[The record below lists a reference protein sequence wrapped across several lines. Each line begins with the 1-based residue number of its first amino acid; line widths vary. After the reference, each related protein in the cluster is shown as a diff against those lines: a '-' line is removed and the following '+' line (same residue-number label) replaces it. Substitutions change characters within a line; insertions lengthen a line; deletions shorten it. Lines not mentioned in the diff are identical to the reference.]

1 MNVSSSKPQSFS
13 PDDPRVSVASADEPL
28 LTRAELRAME
38 AAEAANLPATLEPAP
53 KRSRFW
59 SKLFWSASG
68 GLVSLA
74 LGLAVAN
81 LVQSL
86 FSYAPWLGWFA
97 LALTA
102 LASLALLVI
111 AMRELFAIFRLEKIE
126 RLQKRA
132 VEVLASDNRDEGK
145 AVVGDLLS
153 IARSMPRLAKSRAA
167 MEGYASA
174 IIDGADYV
182 RLAERELLA
191 PLDAE
196 ARQLV
201 SSAAKRVSLVTAI
214 SPRAAVDMLFVLFNT
229 LFLIRKLATLYGGR
243 PGVLGMFRL
252 MRHVISHLA
261 LTGGMAVG
269 DSLVQQVLGHGLAAK
284 LSARLGEGVLN
295 GLLTARLGIA
305 AIEVTRPL
313 PFAALPR
320 PKLSDLAGNLLPAK
334 KDQ

>member
-1 MNVSSSKPQSFS
+1 MTRPESFRA
-13 PDDPRVSVASADEPL
+13 DDPRVAVADPDEPL
-28 LTRAELRAME
+28 LTRTELRELE
-38 AAEAANLPATLEPAP
+38 AAATANLPAVIEQAP
-53 KRSRFW
+53 QPRRFW
-59 SKLFWSASG
+59 GKLFWTTAG

-74 LGLAVAN
+74 LGVAVAN

-111 AMRELFAIFRLEKIE
+111 ATRELFAIFRLEKIE

-132 VEVLASDNRDEGK
+132 VEVLASDDRDEGK
-145 AVVGDLLS
+145 AVVNDLLAITS
-153 IARSMPRLAKSRAA
+153 SMPRLAKSRAA
-167 MEGYASA
+167 MESYSRD

-214 SPRAAVDMLFVLFNT
+214 SPRAVVDMLFVLFNT
-229 LFLIRKLATLYGGR
+229 IFLIRKLATLYGGR

-284 LSARLGEGVLN
+284 LSAKLGEGVLN

-334 KDQ
+334 KDDKP

>member
-1 MNVSSSKPQSFS
+1 MTRPESFR
-13 PDDPRVSVASADEPL
+13 PDDPRVAVASPDEPL
-28 LTRAELRAME
+28 LTRAELREME
-38 AAEAANLPATLEPAP
+38 AAEAANLPAVIETAP
-53 KRSRFW
+53 KKSRFW
-59 SKLFWSASG
+59 SKLFWSAAG

-97 LALTA
+97 LVLTI
-102 LASLALLVI
+102 LAALALLVI
-111 AMRELFAIFRLEKIE
+111 SARELFAIFRLAKIE

-132 VEVLASDNRDEGK
+132 AEVLASDDREEGK
-145 AVVGDLLS
+145 AVVGEMLS
-153 IARSMPRLAKSRAA
+153 LARTIPRLAKGRAA
-167 MEGYASA
+167 MENYSRD

-182 RLAERELLA
+182 RLAERELLSS
-191 PLDAE
+191 LDAE
-196 ARQLV
+196 ARKLV

-252 MRHVISHLA
+252 ARHVISHLA

-269 DSLVQQVLGHGLAAK
+269 DSLVQQLLGHGIAAK

-334 KDQ
+334 KD

>member
-1 MNVSSSKPQSFS
+1 MTRPESFR
-13 PDDPRVSVASADEPL
+13 PDDPRVAVSSPDEPL
-28 LTRAELRAME
+28 LTRAELRELE
-38 AAEAANLPATLEPAP
+38 AAEAASLPAVIEQTQKP
-53 KRSRFW
+53 SRFW
-59 SKLFWSASG
+59 SKLFWSAAG

-86 FSYAPWLGWFA
+86 FSYAPWLGWLA
-97 LALTA
+97 LGLTA
-102 LASLALLVI
+102 LAGLALLVI
-111 AMRELFAIFRLEKIE
+111 SLRELFAIFRLEKIE
-126 RLQKRA
+126 RIQKHA
-132 VEVLASDNRDEGK
+132 AEVLASDDRVEGK
-145 AVVGDLLS
+145 AVVSDMLS
-153 IARSMPRLAKSRAA
+153 LARSMPRLAKGRAA
-167 MEGYASA
+167 MENYSGD
-174 IIDGADYV
+174 IIDGADFV
-182 RLAERELLA
+182 RLAERELLSG
-191 PLDAE
+191 LDTE

-252 MRHVISHLA
+252 ARHVISHLA

-334 KDQ
+334 KD

>member
-1 MNVSSSKPQSFS
+1 MTRPESFK
-13 PDDPRVSVASADEPL
+13 PDDPRVAVSSPDEPL
-28 LTRAELRAME
+28 LTRAELRAIE
-38 AAEAANLPATLEPAP
+38 EAEAANLPAVIEQKQKP
-53 KRSRFW
+53 SRFW
-59 SKLFWSASG
+59 SKLFWSAAG

-86 FSYAPWLGWFA
+86 FSYAPWLGWIA

-102 LASLALLVI
+102 LAGLALLVI
-111 AMRELFAIFRLEKIE
+111 SLRELLAIFRLEKIE
-126 RLQKRA
+126 RIQKRA
-132 VEVLASDNRDEGK
+132 AEVLTSDDRVEGK
-145 AVVGDLLS
+145 AVVADLLS
-153 IARSMPRLAKSRAA
+153 LASSIPRLAKGRAA
-167 MEGYASA
+167 MENYSGD
-174 IIDGADYV
+174 IIDGADFV
-182 RLAERELLA
+182 RLAERELLS

-334 KDQ
+334 KD

>member
-1 MNVSSSKPQSFS
+1 MTKPASFR
-13 PDDPRVSVASADEPL
+13 PDDPRVTVADADEPL
-28 LTRAELRAME
+28 LTRAELRELE
-38 AAEAANLPATLEPAP
+38 AAEAANLPAVIEPAQ
-53 KRSRFW
+53 KKSRFW
-59 SKLFWSASG
+59 GKLFWSAAG

-86 FSYAPWLGWFA
+86 FSYAPWLGWLA

-102 LASLALLVI
+102 LASLALFVI
-111 AMRELFAIFRLEKIE
+111 AMRELFAIFRLGKIE
-126 RLQKRA
+126 RIQKRA
-132 VEVLASDNRDEGK
+132 VEVLASDDRDEGR
-145 AVVGDLLS
+145 AVVSELVSL
-153 IARSMPRLAKSRAA
+153 ARSMPRLAKGRAA
-167 MEGYASA
+167 LENYSRD
-174 IIDGADYV
+174 IIDGADLV
-182 RLAERELLA
+182 KLAERELLS

-196 ARQLV
+196 ARKLV

-229 LFLIRKLATLYGGR
+229 LFLVRKLATLYGGR

-269 DSLVQQVLGHGLAAK
+269 DSLVQQVLGHGIAAK
-284 LSARLGEGVLN
+284 LSAKLGEGVLN

-334 KDQ
+334 KE

>member
-1 MNVSSSKPQSFS
+1 MTRPESFR
-13 PDDPRVSVASADEPL
+13 PDDPRVAVAAADEPL
-28 LTRAELRAME
+28 LTRAELRELE
-38 AAEAANLPATLEPAP
+38 AVEAANLPAVVESAAKP
-53 KRSRFW
+53 RRFW
-59 SKLFWSASG
+59 TKLFWSAAG

-86 FSYAPWLGWFA
+86 FSYAPWLGWIA
-97 LALTA
+97 LGLTA
-102 LASLALLVI
+102 LAGLALFVI
-111 AMRELFAIFRLEKIE
+111 AMRELIAIFRLERIE
-126 RLQKRA
+126 RLQRRA
-132 VEVLASDNRDEGK
+132 VEVMTTDNRDEGR
-145 AVVGDLLS
+145 AVVRDMVSL
-153 IARSMPRLAKSRAA
+153 ARSMPRLAKGRAA
-167 MEGYASA
+167 LEGYSND

-313 PFAALPR
+313 PFAALPK

-334 KDQ
+334 KD

>member
-1 MNVSSSKPQSFS
+1 MNVSSSKPQSFR

-38 AAEAANLPATLEPAP
+38 AAETANLPATIAPAP

-74 LGLAVAN
+74 LGLSVAN

-102 LASLALLVI
+102 LASLALFVI

-132 VEVLASDNRDEGK
+132 LAVLASDNRDEGK

-167 MEGYASA
+167 MEGHAGA

-182 RLAERELLA
+182 RLAERELLS

-320 PKLSDLAGNLLPAK
+320 PKLSDLAGNLLPANK
-334 KDQ
+334 N

>member
-1 MNVSSSKPQSFS
+1 MTRPESFK
-13 PDDPRVSVASADEPL
+13 PDDPRVAVASSDEPL
-28 LTRAELRAME
+28 LTRAELRELE
-38 AAEAANLPATLEPAP
+38 AAEAANLPAVVEQTSKP
-53 KRSRFW
+53 SRFW
-59 SKLFWSASG
+59 SKLFWSAAG

-86 FSYAPWLGWFA
+86 FSYAPWLGWIA
-97 LALTA
+97 LGLTA
-102 LASLALLVI
+102 LAGLALLVI
-111 AMRELFAIFRLEKIE
+111 SLRELFAIFRLEKIE
-126 RLQKRA
+126 RIQKHA
-132 VEVLASDNRDEGK
+132 AEVLASDDRVEGK
-145 AVVGDLLS
+145 AVVSDMLS
-153 IARSMPRLAKSRAA
+153 LARSMPRLAKGRAA
-167 MEGYASA
+167 MENYSGD
-174 IIDGADYV
+174 IIDGADFV
-182 RLAERELLA
+182 RLAERELLSG
-191 PLDAE
+191 LDTE

-334 KDQ
+334 KD

>member
-1 MNVSSSKPQSFS
+1 MTKPESFH
-13 PDDPRVSVASADEPL
+13 PDDPRVAVASPDEPL
-28 LTRAELRAME
+28 LTRAELRQLE
-38 AAEAANLPATLEPAP
+38 AAEAANLPAVVESAP
-53 KRSRFW
+53 KPGRFW
-59 SKLFWSASG
+59 SKLFWSAAG

-102 LASLALLVI
+102 LAALALLVI
-111 AMRELFAIFRLEKIE
+111 SLRELFAIFRLEKIE
-126 RLQKRA
+126 RIQKRA
-132 VEVLASDNRDEGK
+132 VEVLASDDRDEGK
-145 AVVGDLLS
+145 AVVAEMLS
-153 IARSMPRLAKSRAA
+153 LARSVPRLAKGRAA
-167 MEGYASA
+167 MENYSRD

-182 RLAERELLA
+182 RLAERELLS

-196 ARQLV
+196 ARKLV

-269 DSLVQQVLGHGLAAK
+269 DSIVQQLLGHGIAAK

-320 PKLSDLAGNLLPAK
+320 PTLSDLAGNLLPTK
-334 KDQ
+334 KD

>member
-1 MNVSSSKPQSFS
+1 MTKPESFR
-13 PDDPRVSVASADEPL
+13 PDDPRVAVANADEPL
-28 LTRAELRAME
+28 LTRVELRELE
-38 AAEAANLPATLEPAP
+38 AAEAANLPAVIEPMQKP
-53 KRSRFW
+53 RRFW
-59 SKLFWSASG
+59 GKLFWSAAG
-68 GLVSLA
+68 GLVSLG

-86 FSYAPWLGWFA
+86 FAYAPWLGWLA

-111 AMRELFAIFRLEKIE
+111 ATRELFAIFRLEKIE

-132 VEVLASDNRDEGK
+132 VEVLASDDRDEGK
-145 AVVGDLLS
+145 AVVGEMISL
-153 IARSMPRLAKSRAA
+153 ARSMPRLAKGRAA
-167 MEGYASA
+167 MENYSRD

-182 RLAERELLA
+182 RLAERELLS

-196 ARQLV
+196 ARKLV

-269 DSLVQQVLGHGLAAK
+269 DSIVQQLLGHGIAAK

-334 KDQ
+334 KD

>member
-1 MNVSSSKPQSFS
+1 MTRPESFR
-13 PDDPRVSVASADEPL
+13 PDDPRVAVASADEPL
-28 LTRAELRAME
+28 LTRAELRELE
-38 AAEAANLPATLEPAP
+38 AAEAASLPAVIESAP
-53 KRSRFW
+53 KPRRFW
-59 SKLFWSASG
+59 GKLFWSAAG

-86 FSYAPWLGWFA
+86 FAYAPWLGWLA

-102 LASLALLVI
+102 LAGLALFVI
-111 AMRELFAIFRLEKIE
+111 AMRELLAIFRLEKIE
-126 RLQKRA
+126 RIQKRA
-132 VEVLASDNRDEGK
+132 VEVLASDDRDEGK
-145 AVVGDLLS
+145 AVVAEVVSL
-153 IARSMPRLAKSRAA
+153 ARSMPRLAKGRAA
-167 MEGYASA
+167 LEGYSRD
-174 IIDGADYV
+174 IIDGADFV
-182 RLAERELLA
+182 KLAERELLS

-229 LFLIRKLATLYGGR
+229 IFLIRKLATLYGGR

-252 MRHVISHLA
+252 LRHVISHLA

-269 DSLVQQVLGHGLAAK
+269 DSLVQQLLGHGLAAK

-334 KDQ
+334 KDS

>member
-1 MNVSSSKPQSFS
+1 MTKPESFR
-13 PDDPRVSVASADEPL
+13 PDDPRVTVADADEPL
-28 LTRAELRAME
+28 LTRAELRAIE
-38 AAEAANLPATLEPAP
+38 EAEAANLPAVIEQTQKP
-53 KRSRFW
+53 SRFW
-59 SKLFWSASG
+59 SKLFWSAAG

-86 FSYAPWLGWFA
+86 FSYAPWLGWLA
-97 LALTA
+97 LGLTA
-102 LASLALLVI
+102 LAALALLVI
-111 AMRELFAIFRLEKIE
+111 SLRELFAIFRLEKIE

-132 VEVLASDNRDEGK
+132 ADVLASDDRVEGK
-145 AVVGDLLS
+145 AVVSEMLS
-153 IARSMPRLAKSRAA
+153 LARNVPRLAKARTA
-167 MEGYASA
+167 MEKYSGD

-269 DSLVQQVLGHGLAAK
+269 ESLVQQLLGHGLAAK

-334 KDQ
+334 KD

>member
-1 MNVSSSKPQSFS
+1 MTRPESFK
-13 PDDPRVSVASADEPL
+13 PDDPRVAVADADAPL
-28 LTRAELRAME
+28 LTRAELRE
-38 AAEAANLPATLEPAP
+38 LDAAAAANLPAVVEQTQ

-59 SKLFWSASG
+59 GKLFWSAAG

-86 FSYAPWLGWFA
+86 FSYAPWLGWIA
-97 LALTA
+97 LGLTA
-102 LASLALLVI
+102 LAGLALLVI
-111 AMRELFAIFRLEKIE
+111 SLRELFAIFRLEKIE

-132 VEVLASDNRDEGK
+132 AEVLASDDRDEGK
-145 AVVGDLLS
+145 AVVSDMLS
-153 IARSMPRLAKSRAA
+153 LARSMPRLAKGRAA
-167 MEGYASA
+167 MENYSRD

-182 RLAERELLA
+182 RLAERELLSS
-191 PLDAE
+191 LDAE

-269 DSLVQQVLGHGLAAK
+269 DSLVQQLLGHGIAAK

-320 PKLSDLAGNLLPAK
+320 PRLSDLAGNLLPAK
-334 KDQ
+334 KEEKA

>member
-1 MNVSSSKPQSFS
+1 MTKPESFR
-13 PDDPRVSVASADEPL
+13 PDDPRVAVANADEPL
-28 LTRAELRAME
+28 LTRVELRELE
-38 AAEAANLPATLEPAP
+38 AAEAANLPAVIEPASKP
-53 KRSRFW
+53 RRFW
-59 SKLFWSASG
+59 GKLFWSAAG
-68 GLVSLA
+68 GLVSLG

-86 FSYAPWLGWFA
+86 FAYAPWLGWLA

-111 AMRELFAIFRLEKIE
+111 ATRELFAIFRLEKIE

-132 VEVLASDNRDEGK
+132 VEVLASDDRDEGK
-145 AVVGDLLS
+145 AVVGEMISL
-153 IARSMPRLAKSRAA
+153 ARSMPRLAKGRAA
-167 MEGYASA
+167 MENYSRD

-182 RLAERELLA
+182 RLAERELLS

-269 DSLVQQVLGHGLAAK
+269 DSIVQQLLGHGIAAK

-334 KDQ
+334 KD

>member
-1 MNVSSSKPQSFS
+1 MTKPASFR
-13 PDDPRVSVASADEPL
+13 PDDPRVTVASADEPL
-28 LTRAELRAME
+28 LTRAELRELE
-38 AAEAANLPATLEPAP
+38 AAEASSLPAVVESAP
-53 KRSRFW
+53 KPRRFW
-59 SKLFWSASG
+59 GKLFWSAAG

-86 FSYAPWLGWFA
+86 FSYAPWLGWLA
-97 LALTA
+97 LALTG
-102 LASLALLVI
+102 LASLALFVI
-111 AMRELFAIFRLEKIE
+111 AMRELFAIFRLGKIE
-126 RLQKRA
+126 RIQKRA
-132 VEVLASDNRDEGK
+132 VEVLASDDRDEGR
-145 AVVGDLLS
+145 AVVNELVSL
-153 IARSMPRLAKSRAA
+153 ARSMPRLAKGRAA
-167 MEGYASA
+167 LENYSRD
-174 IIDGADYV
+174 IIDGADLV
-182 RLAERELLA
+182 KLAERELLS

-196 ARQLV
+196 ARKLV

-284 LSARLGEGVLN
+284 LSAKLGEGVLN

-320 PKLSDLAGNLLPAK
+320 PKLSDLAGNLLPASK
-334 KDQ
+334 KE

>member
-1 MNVSSSKPQSFS
+1 MTRPESFR
-13 PDDPRVSVASADEPL
+13 PDDPRVAVASPDEPL
-28 LTRAELRAME
+28 LTRAELRELE
-38 AAEAANLPATLEPAP
+38 ATEALSLPAVVEQNQKP
-53 KRSRFW
+53 RRFW
-59 SKLFWSASG
+59 SKLFWSAAG

-86 FSYAPWLGWFA
+86 FTYAPWLGWVA
-97 LALTA
+97 VALTA
-102 LASLALLVI
+102 LAALALFVI
-111 AMRELFAIFRLEKIE
+111 SMRELLAIFRLEKIE

-132 VEVLASDNRDEGK
+132 AEVLASDDRDEGK

-153 IARSMPRLAKSRAA
+153 LARRMPRLAKGRAA
-167 MEGYASA
+167 LENYSRD

-182 RLAERELLA
+182 RLAERELLS

-334 KDQ
+334 KD

>member
-1 MNVSSSKPQSFS
+1 MTRPESFR
-13 PDDPRVSVASADEPL
+13 PDDPRVTVASADEPL
-28 LTRAELRAME
+28 LTRTELRALE
-38 AAEAANLPATLEPAP
+38 EAEAANLPAVVEQTQ

-59 SKLFWSASG
+59 PKLFWSAAG

-74 LGLAVAN
+74 LGLAIAN

-86 FSYAPWLGWFA
+86 FAYAPWLGWLA
-97 LALTA
+97 LGLTA
-102 LASLALLVI
+102 LAGLALFVM
-111 AMRELFAIFRLEKIE
+111 AMRELIAIFRLEKIE
-126 RLQKRA
+126 RIQKRA
-132 VEVLASDNRDEGK
+132 ADVLASDDRDEGK
-145 AVVGDLLS
+145 AVVGELISL
-153 IARSMPRLAKSRAA
+153 ARTMPRLAKGRAA
-167 MEGYASA
+167 LENYSRD

-182 RLAERELLA
+182 RLAERELLS

-196 ARQLV
+196 AKQMV
-201 SSAAKRVSLVTAI
+201 SAAAKRVSLVTAI

-229 LFLIRKLATLYGGR
+229 LFLIRRLATLYGGR

-320 PKLSDLAGNLLPAK
+320 PKLSDLAGNLLPSR
-334 KDQ
+334 KD

>member
-1 MNVSSSKPQSFS
+1 MTKPESFR
-13 PDDPRVSVASADEPL
+13 PDDPRVAVASPEEPL
-28 LTRAELRAME
+28 FTRAELRELE
-38 AAEAANLPATLEPAP
+38 AAEALRLPAVAEQTQKP
-53 KRSRFW
+53 RRFW
-59 SKLFWSASG
+59 GKLFWSAAG

-86 FSYAPWLGWFA
+86 FSYAPWLGWLA

-102 LASLALLVI
+102 LAGLALFVI

-132 VEVLASDNRDEGK
+132 AEVLASDDRTEGK

-153 IARSMPRLAKSRAA
+153 LARAMPRLAKGRAA
-167 MEGYASA
+167 MENYSHD

-182 RLAERELLA
+182 RLAERELLS

-229 LFLIRKLATLYGGR
+229 IFLIRKLATLYGGR

-284 LSARLGEGVLN
+284 ISARLGEGVLN

-334 KDQ
+334 KD

>member
-1 MNVSSSKPQSFS
+1 MTKPESFR
-13 PDDPRVSVASADEPL
+13 PDDPRVAVASPEEPL
-28 LTRAELRAME
+28 FTRAELRELE
-38 AAEAANLPATLEPAP
+38 AAEALRLPAVAEQTQKP
-53 KRSRFW
+53 RRFW
-59 SKLFWSASG
+59 GKLFWSAAG

-86 FSYAPWLGWFA
+86 FSYAPWLGWLA

-102 LASLALLVI
+102 LAGLALFVI

-132 VEVLASDNRDEGK
+132 AEVLASDDREQGK
-145 AVVGDLLS
+145 AVVSEMVSL
-153 IARSMPRLAKSRAA
+153 ARAMPRLAKARAA
-167 MEGYASA
+167 MENYSHD

-182 RLAERELLA
+182 RLAERELLSS
-191 PLDAE
+191 LDAE

-229 LFLIRKLATLYGGR
+229 IFLIRKLATLYGGR

-334 KDQ
+334 KD

>member
-1 MNVSSSKPQSFS
+1 MTKPASFR
-13 PDDPRVSVASADEPL
+13 PDDPRVTVADADEPL
-28 LTRAELRAME
+28 LTRAELRELE
-38 AAEAANLPATLEPAP
+38 ASEAANLPAVIEPAH
-53 KRSRFW
+53 KKSRFW
-59 SKLFWSASG
+59 GKLFWSAAG

-102 LASLALLVI
+102 LASLALFVI
-111 AMRELFAIFRLEKIE
+111 AMRELFAIFRLGKIE
-126 RLQKRA
+126 RIQKRA
-132 VEVLASDNRDEGK
+132 VEVLASDDRDEGR
-145 AVVGDLLS
+145 AVVSELVSL
-153 IARSMPRLAKSRAA
+153 ARTMPRLAKGRAA
-167 MEGYASA
+167 LESYTRE
-174 IIDGADYV
+174 IIDGADLV
-182 RLAERELLA
+182 KLAERELLA

-196 ARQLV
+196 ARKLV

-269 DSLVQQVLGHGLAAK
+269 DSLVQQVLGHGIAAK
-284 LSARLGEGVLN
+284 LSAKLGEGVLN

-334 KDQ
+334 KD

>member
-1 MNVSSSKPQSFS
+1 MTKPASFR
-13 PDDPRVSVASADEPL
+13 PDDPRVTVADADEPL
-28 LTRAELRAME
+28 LTRAELRELE
-38 AAEAANLPATLEPAP
+38 ATEAANLPAVVEPAQ
-53 KRSRFW
+53 KKSRFW
-59 SKLFWSASG
+59 GKLFWSAAG

-86 FSYAPWLGWFA
+86 FSYAPWLGWLA

-102 LASLALLVI
+102 LASLALFVI
-111 AMRELFAIFRLEKIE
+111 AMRELFAIFRLGKIE
-126 RLQKRA
+126 RIQKRA
-132 VEVLASDNRDEGK
+132 AEVLASDDREEGR
-145 AVVGDLLS
+145 AVVNELVSL
-153 IARSMPRLAKSRAA
+153 ARTMPRLAKGRAA
-167 MEGYASA
+167 LEGYSRD
-174 IIDGADYV
+174 IIDGADLV
-182 RLAERELLA
+182 KLAERELLS

-196 ARQLV
+196 ARKLV

-229 LFLIRKLATLYGGR
+229 LFLVRKLATLYGGR

-284 LSARLGEGVLN
+284 LSAKLGEGVLN

-334 KDQ
+334 KE

>member
-1 MNVSSSKPQSFS
+1 MTRPESFK
-13 PDDPRVSVASADEPL
+13 PDDPRVAVSSPDEPL
-28 LTRAELRAME
+28 LTRAELRAIE
-38 AAEAANLPATLEPAP
+38 EAEAANLPAVIEQKQKP
-53 KRSRFW
+53 SRFW
-59 SKLFWSASG
+59 SKLFWSAAG

-86 FSYAPWLGWFA
+86 FSYAPWLGWVA
-97 LALTA
+97 LGLTA
-102 LASLALLVI
+102 LAGLALLVI
-111 AMRELFAIFRLEKIE
+111 SLRELFAILRLEKIE
-126 RLQKRA
+126 RIQKRA
-132 VEVLASDNRDEGK
+132 AEVLASDDRVEGK
-145 AVVGDLLS
+145 AVVADMLS
-153 IARSMPRLAKSRAA
+153 LARSIPRLAKGRAA
-167 MEGYASA
+167 MENYSGD
-174 IIDGADYV
+174 IIDGADFV
-182 RLAERELLA
+182 RLAERELLS

-334 KDQ
+334 KDA

>member
-1 MNVSSSKPQSFS
+1 MTKPESFR
-13 PDDPRVSVASADEPL
+13 PDDPRVAVANADEPL
-28 LTRAELRAME
+28 FTRAELRQFE
-38 AAEAANLPATLEPAP
+38 AAEAANLPAVAEAAP
-53 KRSRFW
+53 KKSRFW
-59 SKLFWSASG
+59 GKLFWSAAG

-97 LALTA
+97 LVLTA
-102 LASLALLVI
+102 LAGLALFVI
-111 AMRELFAIFRLEKIE
+111 AIRELFAIFRLEKIE
-126 RLQKRA
+126 RIQKRA
-132 VEVLASDNRDEGK
+132 AEVLASDDRDEGK
-145 AVVGDLLS
+145 AVVGDLVSL
-153 IARSMPRLAKSRAA
+153 ARSMPRLAKGRAA
-167 MEGYASA
+167 MEKYSRD

-182 RLAERELLA
+182 RLAERELLGS
-191 PLDAE
+191 LDAE

-229 LFLIRKLATLYGGR
+229 IFLVRKLATLYGGR

-320 PKLSDLAGNLLPAK
+320 PKLSDLAGNLLPTK
-334 KDQ
+334 KE

>member
-1 MNVSSSKPQSFS
+1 MTRPESFR
-13 PDDPRVSVASADEPL
+13 PDDPRVAVASPDEPL
-28 LTRAELRAME
+28 LTRAELRELE
-38 AAEAANLPATLEPAP
+38 AAEALSLPAVVEPAQ
-53 KRSRFW
+53 KKSRFW
-59 SKLFWSASG
+59 GKLFWSAAG

-86 FSYAPWLGWFA
+86 FSYAPWLGWLA

-102 LASLALLVI
+102 LAGLALFVI

-132 VEVLASDNRDEGK
+132 AEVLASDDSEQGK
-145 AVVGDLLS
+145 AVVSEMVSL
-153 IARSMPRLAKSRAA
+153 ARAKPRLAKARAA
-167 MEGYASA
+167 MENYSRD

-182 RLAERELLA
+182 RLAERELLS

-229 LFLIRKLATLYGGR
+229 IFLIRKLATLYGGR

-320 PKLSDLAGNLLPAK
+320 PKLSDLAGNLLPSK
-334 KDQ
+334 KD

>member
-1 MNVSSSKPQSFS
+1 MTKPESFR
-13 PDDPRVSVASADEPL
+13 PDDPRVAVAAADEPL
-28 LTRAELRAME
+28 LTRAELRELDAT
-38 AAEAANLPATLEPAP
+38 AAANLPAVIEPAQ
-53 KRSRFW
+53 KKSRFW
-59 SKLFWSASG
+59 GKLFWSAAG

-86 FSYAPWLGWFA
+86 FSYAPWLGW
-97 LALTA
+97 LALGLTA
-102 LASLALLVI
+102 IASLALLVI

-126 RLQKRA
+126 RIQKRA
-132 VEVLASDNRDEGK
+132 VAVIASDDREEGK
-145 AVVGDLLS
+145 AVVAEMLS
-153 IARSMPRLAKSRAA
+153 LARSVPRLAKGRAA
-167 MEGYASA
+167 MENYSRD

-182 RLAERELLA
+182 RLAERELLS

-196 ARQLV
+196 ARNLV

-269 DSLVQQVLGHGLAAK
+269 DSIVQQLLGHGIAAK

-320 PKLSDLAGNLLPAK
+320 PTLSDLAGNLLPTK
-334 KDQ
+334 KD

>member
-1 MNVSSSKPQSFS
+1 MTRPESFR
-13 PDDPRVSVASADEPL
+13 PDDPRVAVANADEPL
-28 LTRAELRAME
+28 LTRAELRALE
-38 AAEAANLPATLEPAP
+38 ETEAANLPAVIEPAP
-53 KRSRFW
+53 KKSRFW
-59 SKLFWSASG
+59 SKLFWSAAG

-97 LALTA
+97 LGLAA
-102 LASLALLVI
+102 LAGLALFVL
-111 AMRELFAIFRLEKIE
+111 AMREIISIFRLAKIE

-132 VEVLASDNRDEGK
+132 AQVLASDDRDEGK
-145 AVVGDLLS
+145 AVVEEMISL
-153 IARSMPRLAKSRAA
+153 ARAMPRLAKGRAA
-167 MEGYASA
+167 MEGYSRE

-182 RLAERELLA
+182 RLAERELLPA
-191 PLDAE
+191 LDAE

-229 LFLIRKLATLYGGR
+229 LFLVRKLATLYGGR
-243 PGVLGMFRL
+243 PGVFGMFRL
-252 MRHVISHLA
+252 LRHVISHLA

-269 DSLVQQVLGHGLAAK
+269 DSLVQQLLGHGLAAK

-334 KDQ
+334 KD

>member
-1 MNVSSSKPQSFS
+1 MTRPESFR
-13 PDDPRVSVASADEPL
+13 PDDPRVAVASPDEPL
-28 LTRAELRAME
+28 LTRAELRELDATV
-38 AAEAANLPATLEPAP
+38 NLPAVVESAP
-53 KRSRFW
+53 KRRFW
-59 SKLFWSASG
+59 GKLFWSAAG

-86 FSYAPWLGWFA
+86 FSYAPWLGWLA
-97 LALTA
+97 LTLTA
-102 LASLALLVI
+102 LASLALFVV
-111 AMRELFAIFRLEKIE
+111 AMRELIAIFRLRKIE
-126 RLQKRA
+126 RIQKHA
-132 VEVLASDNRDEGK
+132 VEVLASDDRDEGK
-145 AVVGDLLS
+145 AVVAEMISL
-153 IARSMPRLAKSRAA
+153 ARNMPRLAKGRAA
-167 MEGYASA
+167 MENYSRD

-182 RLAERELLA
+182 RLAERELLS

-196 ARQLV
+196 ARKLV
-201 SSAAKRVSLVTAI
+201 SSAAKRVSVVTAI

-252 MRHVISHLA
+252 LRHVISHLA

-269 DSLVQQVLGHGLAAK
+269 DSIVQQLLGHGLAAK

-320 PKLSDLAGNLLPAK
+320 PTLSDLAGNLLPTK
-334 KDQ
+334 KDA

>member
-1 MNVSSSKPQSFS
+1 MTKPESFR
-13 PDDPRVSVASADEPL
+13 PDDPRVAVASAEEPL
-28 LTRAELRAME
+28 LTRAELRELE
-38 AAEAANLPATLEPAP
+38 AAEAANLPAVIEPVQKP
-53 KRSRFW
+53 SRFW
-59 SKLFWSASG
+59 SKLFWSAAG

-86 FSYAPWLGWFA
+86 FSYAPWLGWVA

-102 LASLALLVI
+102 LASFALLVI
-111 AMRELFAIFRLEKIE
+111 ATRELFAIFRLEKIE

-132 VEVLASDNRDEGK
+132 VEVLASDDREEGK
-145 AVVGDLLS
+145 AVVGELLS
-153 IARSMPRLAKSRAA
+153 FARSMPRLAKGRAA
-167 MEGYASA
+167 MENYSRD

-182 RLAERELLA
+182 RLAERELLS

-196 ARQLV
+196 ARTLV
-201 SSAAKRVSLVTAI
+201 CAAAKRVSLVTAI

-269 DSLVQQVLGHGLAAK
+269 DSIVQQLLGHGIAAK

-320 PKLSDLAGNLLPAK
+320 PTLSDLAGNLLPTK
-334 KDQ
+334 KD

>member
-1 MNVSSSKPQSFS
+1 MTKPESFR
-13 PDDPRVSVASADEPL
+13 PDDPRVIVASAEEPL
-28 LTRAELRAME
+28 LTRAELRELE
-38 AAEAANLPATLEPAP
+38 AAEAANLPAVIEPVQKP
-53 KRSRFW
+53 SRFW
-59 SKLFWSASG
+59 SKLFWSAAG

-86 FSYAPWLGWFA
+86 FSYAPWLGWVA

-102 LASLALLVI
+102 LASFALLVI
-111 AMRELFAIFRLEKIE
+111 ATRELFAIFRLEKIE

-132 VEVLASDNRDEGK
+132 VEVLASDDREEGK

-153 IARSMPRLAKSRAA
+153 FARSMPRLAKGRAA
-167 MEGYASA
+167 MENYSRD

-182 RLAERELLA
+182 RLAERELLS

-196 ARQLV
+196 ARKLV

-269 DSLVQQVLGHGLAAK
+269 DSIVQQLLGHGIAAK
-284 LSARLGEGVLN
+284 LSARLGEGILN

-320 PKLSDLAGNLLPAK
+320 PTLSDLAGNLLPTK
-334 KDQ
+334 KD